1 MRLFHNIRRH
11 GDLSIW
17 EEKERQMLND
27 QSDPT
32 PQLSG
37 TDNTPNPMVILN
49 GTGMAPFN
57 SLLQP
62 GSPTASLV
70 YENSLVAFPVLR
82 NIANPWNKSPFS
94 QILAI

>member
-1 MRLFHNIRRH
+1 MRFFNNIPRN

-17 EEKERQMLND
+17 KDKERQMLND

-70 YENSLVAFPVLR
+70 YLISPVTFPVLR
-82 NIANPWNKSPFS
+82 NIANPWNKSRFS
-94 QILAI
+94 QILAT